1 MKTEAGQFA
10 APLERRIRMLR
21 SAMGAEIAAA
31 LEDPEVAEVMLNPDG
46 SLWVDRLG
54 TGRASMGLVMAP
66 EAAERIIRLV
76 AAHVRTEVHPG
87 APILSAELPETG
99 ERFLGVLPPLV
110 HAPSFAIRKRALR
123 ILTLADFVGDGVMSQ
138 AQASFLQVAVRDE
151 LNIVIAGGTSTGKTT
166 LANALLHEIAQLG
179 ARVVV
184 LEDTLE
190 LQCGSDDHVAMRTEP
205 GVSTM
210 ADLVRATLRMRP
222 DRIVVG
228 EVRGAEALDLLKAWG
243 TGHPGGIA
251 TVHAGSAAGALTRIE
266 QLVQEACVTIP
277 CALIAE
283 TVNVIVF
290 LRGRGRARRV
300 EEIVRVTGFDGRAYR
315 LEPQSVA
322 GGAAHSPSPAVCP
335 ALIQATGENP

>member
-1 MKTEAGQFA
+1 MKAEPGILATSV
-10 APLERRIRMLR
+10 ERRVRMLR

-54 TGRASMGLVMAP
+54 TGRAPMGIVMSP
-66 EAAERIIRLV
+66 EVAERIVRLV
-76 AAHVRTEVHPG
+76 AAHVRTEVHSG

-110 HAPSFAIRKRALR
+110 QAPSFSIRKRALR
-123 ILTLADFVGDGVMSQ
+123 ILALADFVADGVMSELQ
-138 AQASFLQVAVRDE
+138 AGFLQSAVKERR
-151 LNIVIAGGTSTGKTT
+151 NILIAGGTSTGKTT
-166 LANALLHEIAQLG
+166 LANALLHEIAQG
-179 ARVVV
+179 GDRVLV

-190 LQCGSDDHVAMRTEP
+190 LQCCSDDYVAMRTEP

-243 TGHPGGIA
+243 TGHPGGLA

-277 CALIAE
+277 CALIAQ
-283 TVNVIVF
+283 TVNVIVY
-290 LRGRGRARRV
+290 LSGRGSARRV
-300 EEIVRVTGFDGRAYR
+300 EEIVCVTGFDGRAYR
-315 LEPQSVA
+315 IEPL
-322 GGAAHSPSPAVCP
+322 AASGDRPFEQTSTGLAPSS
-335 ALIQATGENP
+335 QTTGENP